1 LSNFIENVERTCYVR
16 FNEVRII
23 IKFSRVSQASELTGL
38 HPNSL
43 RRMLVEHATIQK
55 NKSFIKGVTF

>member
-1 LSNFIENVERTCYVR
+1 MCYIG
-16 FNEVRII
+16 FNELRII
-23 IKFSRVSQASELTGL
+23 MKFSRVSQVSELTGL
-38 HPNSL
+38 YPGSL